1 MCESDIYEYAPWL
14 NIYDLKL
21 KFAASH
27 TNQSSNSC
35 PMSITTRPWFDIA
48 LNIYVQ
54 YLWETVL
61 LIIYDLKLHP
71 KHSHAVTKSFM

>member
-1 MCESDIYEYAPWL
+1 MYVSDIYL
-14 NIYDLKL
+14 TQHLYDLKL

-27 TNQSSNSC
+27 TIQSSNSY
-35 PMSITTRPWFDIA
+35 PMSIIGSGSISIA
-48 LNIYVQ
+48 LNIYVR

-61 LIIYDLKLHP
+61 SDIYDLELHA